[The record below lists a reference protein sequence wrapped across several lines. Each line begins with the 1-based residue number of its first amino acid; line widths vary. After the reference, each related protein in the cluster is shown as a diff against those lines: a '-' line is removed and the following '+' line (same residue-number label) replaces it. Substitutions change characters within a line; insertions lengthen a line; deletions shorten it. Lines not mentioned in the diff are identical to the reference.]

1 MTWALWLS
9 GPVVATLVA
18 AIWSW
23 VRGRPEPL
31 PDTDEAMRAH
41 SAYLQAL
48 GHPPRVKD
56 REPYSD

>member
-1 MTWALWLS
+1 VLWLS

-41 SAYLQAL
+41 AAYLRAL
-48 GHPPRVKD
+48 GQPASAED
-56 REPYSD
+56 TEPSSN